1 MFNLR
6 FFFRIKNRKDFIPV
20 NLEVKRNTFISL
32 FLKKEDSKFIFPN
45 IFEEKIIFGKKKI
58 RVFLKDFSRNP
69 KTDLL
74 ENLSLF
80 LYIKNKA
87 FSLPIKYYN
96 FKDSPLVRNKKL
108 SIYVNI
114 RKLDVFLKKEPKKFI
129 INIDLKKVKKRIR
142 VKDIDLPKE
151 YELYKDSDRNKY
163 LVSLKR
169 KR

>member
-6 FFFRIKNRKDFIPV
+6 FFFRIKNKKEFIPV
-20 NLEVKRNTFISL
+20 NLEIKKNTFISL
-32 FLKKEDSKFIFPN
+32 FLKKEDSNFVFPN
-45 IFEEKIIFGKKKI
+45 IFKKKIIFGKKKI

-69 KTDLL
+69 KTDLI

-80 LYIKNKA
+80 LYAKNKI

-108 SIYVNI
+108 SIYVNV
-114 RKLDVFLKKEPKKFI
+114 RKLDVILKKEPKKFI
-129 INIDLKKVKKRIR
+129 VNIDLRKVRKRIKVKN
-142 VKDIDLPKE
+142 IDLPKG
-151 YELYKDSDRNKY
+151 YKLLKSSEKKKY
-163 LVSLKR
+163 LVSLKK